1 MKKRTSKNAGR
12 ALVLAVALHFALP
25 ACAVHAEESA
35 GGVHLFRQML

>member
-12 ALVLAVALHFALP
+12 ALVLAVALHFVLP

-35 GGVHLFRQML
+35 GGVNLFGQML